1 MKGPMRSATFTHTA
15 DDGTDLFVYRWEPDD
30 PAKVVAIAHIL
41 HGMAE
46 HAARYARL
54 AETLTAHG
62 FRVYAHDHRGHGRT
76 AKPEE
81 IGHFGDE
88 NGWARVIGDA
98 RRLLRREMDEN
109 AGKPLVVLGHSM
121 GSFMAQQLMYEVP
134 DWISAVV
141 LSASNGKPTP
151 LASAGRLV
159 ARLERKRLGARG
171 KSPVLRSLSF
181 EAFNKTFK
189 PNRTACDWLSRDEA
203 EVDRYAADPLCG
215 FECTT
220 STWIEML
227 DALAEINRPSN
238 QAKIR
243 KDLPVYII
251 AGGED
256 PVSEKTKGL
265 YQLLRAYGKAGLT
278 DVTHHFYPGAR
289 HEVFNETNRG
299 EVTHEL
305 LVWLRSKVPGV
316 S

>member
-1 MKGPMRSATFTHTA
+1 MRSETFTHTA
-15 DDGTDLFVYRWEPDD
+15 DDGTAIFVHRWDPDD
-30 PAKVVAIAHIL
+30 ASSVIAVAHVV

-46 HAARYARL
+46 HSARYARL
-54 AETLTAHG
+54 AQMLTSNG

-76 AKPEE
+76 SKPEE
-81 IGHFGDE
+81 LGHFGDE
-88 NGWARVIGDA
+88 NGWARVVGDL
-98 RRLLRREMDEN
+98 RRVLRREMDEN
-109 AGKPLVVLGHSM
+109 PGKPLVVIGHSM
-121 GSFMAQQLMYEVP
+121 GSFMVQQLMYEVP
-134 DWISAVV
+134 EWISAVV

-159 ARLERKRLGARG
+159 ARLERKRLGATG
-171 KSPVLRSLSF
+171 KSAVLRGLGF
-181 EAFNKTFK
+181 EAFNKAFA

-203 EVDRYAADPLCG
+203 EVDKYVADPLCG
-215 FECTT
+215 FECST
-220 STWIEML
+220 STWVELL

-243 KDLPVYII
+243 KDLPVYVI
-251 AGGED
+251 AGSED

-289 HEVFNETNRG
+289 HEIFNETNRG

-305 LVWLRSKVPGV
+305 LVWLRSKIPGMPTA
-316 S
+316 